1 MVLEKL
7 FESNSSDAGPTD
19 CSINIVVVPALG
31 LSRPAGWLDASDP
44 SSVPW
49 LWRLV
54 SKVASRAHVWEY
66 VYNKVRHASLSDGLM
81 SGGNDLL
88 HDLFIL
94 NTSNTAEKLP
104 LVFVCHGTGGLVLK
118 KALCICRDQPFQ
130 YRPIIDVVAGA
141 IFLSS
146 PHFVGDKAET
156 KKTISLICKSFERIA
171 LKVPV
176 VSAYETKDTSTHRG
190 IFAKFRSKSGRGQ
203 VVRYTS
209 YPYLSYRDPTTCLL

>member
-1 MVLEKL
+1 VLK
-7 FESNSSDAGPTD
+7 
-19 CSINIVVVPALG
+19 
-31 LSRPAGWLDASDP
+31 
-44 SSVPW
+44 
-49 LWRLV
+49 
-54 SKVASRAHVWEY
+54 
-66 VYNKVRHASLSDGLM
+66 KVRVHHNPFHLRLDKSVLT
-81 SGGNDLL
+81 LL
-88 HDLFIL
+88 L
-94 NTSNTAEKLP
+94 
-104 LVFVCHGTGGLVLK
+104 

-156 KKTISLICKSFERIA
+156 KKTISLLLKCQHKAFGGAVSSDEDVQNLTDICKSFERIA